1 MLCCCAW
8 FCYVFSSQWIHMTF
22 TNPCLNVKLIINVS
36 NRGFVMLKKL
46 RVCHVL
52 QENVK
57 SLFKSLVRYLSH
69 SNQTIIVSSL
79 SILAS
84 LGLNEDIGEKVSHEI
99 LTTRFRGLF
108 PGALITEKIHVEIL
122 VGWQG
127 FSNVAS
133 DWPVGSQV
141 WKFIIDDAKWYYT
154 L

>member
-1 MLCCCAW
+1 MLHEL
-8 FCYVFSSQWIHMTF
+8 S
-22 TNPCLNVKLIINVS
+22 
-36 NRGFVMLKKL
+36 
-46 RVCHVL
+46 VCHVL

-84 LGLNEDIGEKVSHEI
+84 LGLNEDIGEKVSLEI
-99 LTTRFRGLF
+99 LTTRFSCHF
-108 PGALITEKIHVEIL
+108 PVALITEKIHVEIL

-133 DWPVGSQV
+133 DWPIGNQV
-141 WKFIIDDAKWYYT
+141 WKYILDDANWYYT